1 MPTGFVATSPA
12 SGSATVA
19 ITSASAT
26 GIDFGARQTN
36 LQITASAIDDV
47 NANAAADVGEA
58 ASAATITLYR
68 DTNGDGS
75 LTLGTDEV
83 VLADQVGT
91 LSKTGLSPDTYF
103 LVETDVTDYVDTGS
117 VVASS
122 GPSTK
127 VGLDQFTIVLTD
139 TSSLGNTFL
148 DALGTASITG
158 FVYSDLNGS
167 GGWNAGEP
175 VKSGV
180 TLSLAKGGTTTTS
193 LSGADGVF
201 TFGSLTTGT
210 YTLTAALTGWTVKG
224 TTSYTVVLAAGE
236 AATGKDF
243 YLQQSNLVI
252 SGTVYQDNNADGI
265 NQTNTTLAGAT
276 VRAYADANADG
287 VEHRV
292 ADGGGHR
299 RGGRFAPAD
308 RAVGGFHHDRVAIR
322 TGVQAQD
329 DVVACSNVRARDATA
344 LRLVVRAGRFGVPT
358 HDDLAVGHLGKL
370 GVYLGGGCVEHLDA
384 VGRASQ
390 HARQEALTLRS
401 IRGRAHCHRPSRCY
415 IGEK

>member
-1 MPTGFVATSPA
+1 MTMLPPGTYVLVEYDGAGTTSTTSNEIPLVLTTESSTTNLFLDATAYTISGTVFSDRNGNGTKDGSEPGLSGITVTGVKSAAAALTKTTTTAPDGTFTLTALTVGSYAVSYGVPTGFVATSPA

-47 NANAAADVGEA
+47 NANAAADAGET

-180 TLSLAKGGTTTTS
+180 TLSLVKGGTTTTT

-210 YTLTAALTGWTVKG
+210 YTLTAALAGWTVKG

-265 NQTNTTLAGAT
+265 
-276 VRAYADANADG
+276 
-287 VEHRV
+287 
-292 ADGGGHR
+292 
-299 RGGRFAPAD
+299 D
-308 RAVGGFHHDRVAIR
+308 RKS
-322 TGVQAQD
+322 T
-329 DVVACSNVRARDATA
+329 
-344 LRLVVRAGRFGVPT
+344 RLNSSHT
-358 HDDLAVGHLGKL
+358 
-370 GVYLGGGCVEHLDA
+370 
-384 VGRASQ
+384 
-390 HARQEALTLRS
+390 
-401 IRGRAHCHRPSRCY
+401 
-415 IGEK
+415 